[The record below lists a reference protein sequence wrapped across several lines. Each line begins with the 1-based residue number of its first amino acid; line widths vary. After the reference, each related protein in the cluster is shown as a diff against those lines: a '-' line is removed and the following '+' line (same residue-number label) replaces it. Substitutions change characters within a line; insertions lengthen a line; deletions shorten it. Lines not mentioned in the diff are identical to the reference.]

1 MMLRS
6 DMYVTAINSRI
17 RKNQIGRPTNPYVY
31 QIWNKLKRGLTQ
43 DQIAISG
50 TSLKKKRLAFGK
62 TFHTLT
68 AFPPKRSL
76 NET

>member
-1 MMLRS
+1 MVRIFRALALRGNCDLES
-6 DMYVTAINSRI
+6 
-17 RKNQIGRPTNPYVY
+17 GRRM
-31 QIWNKLKRGLTQ
+31 KRFLAVLLLVQ

-50 TSLKKKRLAFGK
+50 TSQKKRLAFDK

-68 AFPPKRSL
+68 AFPPKRTL